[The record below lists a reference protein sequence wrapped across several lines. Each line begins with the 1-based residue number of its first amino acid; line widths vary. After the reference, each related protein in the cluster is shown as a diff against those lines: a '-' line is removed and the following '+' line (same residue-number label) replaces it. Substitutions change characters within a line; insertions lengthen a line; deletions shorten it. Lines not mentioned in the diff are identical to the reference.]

1 MHTHIYIHQPY
12 TQNKE
17 RMNITQKKREMQKP
31 FYKRRSTRNKS
42 QTLYQMM
49 MMVMN
54 EAAKKLWKLAGSF
67 CDCKQQEQQ
76 QTNKQQI
83 HIHTTHI
90 SKIVFMHK
98 ILSLL

>member
-1 MHTHIYIHQPY
+1 
-12 TQNKE
+12 
-17 RMNITQKKREMQKP
+17 
-31 FYKRRSTRNKS
+31 
-42 QTLYQMM
+42 
-49 MMVMN
+49 MVMN

>member
-1 MHTHIYIHQPY
+1 MDLSYSVSQSHFVLSVSQPPPFPTMHTHIYIHQPY

-54 EAAKKLWKLAGSF
+54 EAAKKL
-67 CDCKQQEQQ
+67 
-76 QTNKQQI
+76 
-83 HIHTTHI
+83 
-90 SKIVFMHK
+90 
-98 ILSLL
+98 